1 MSVSI
6 DDLERAVFARQFE
19 RAGMLLMQL
28 LDTMAYSRG
37 GFVKDA
43 TGQVV
48 SYDDEMRLMTRL
60 AGAMIALMADPAMRL
75 SQGGYEKLS
84 TLNPQISNI
93 LELSGYRGAEH
104 LWRLVSQADAQGQV
118 QFTEDALRRAL
129 AFSSL
134 STLPIDLA
142 NELQRLPKAVSVPA
156 LLGLLS
162 HTQVLTPQAEAVR
175 HRLLEFGPLLQG
187 HLMPDV
193 WAGSIA
199 YPWMHCSYAD
209 RPDKHE
215 IKHHLNRAL
224 MDWMAFKGVRVPP
237 PAPSGE
243 DKPRMAVFMEYARA
257 GHAMWRCYG
266 AMIEHLKRD
275 FTLISISDARNSDK
289 AVLEVFD
296 ENIFVP
302 YEQLD
307 PKPYV
312 ERFVSARADVAYF
325 PSVGMT
331 PWAIW
336 AANLRIAPLQF
347 MTMGHPATSHSMEMD
362 FVLTT
367 DGIRFDPACFSEK
380 VVVMS
385 GAGTPFQLH
394 EDSLTTPPDI
404 RESPECLRIA
414 VPAKLFKLSS
424 AFLAACRDIANR
436 AGRPVEFHFFP
447 NETGAMYQAA
457 RQRVEEALPDV
468 PTRTY
473 PTTAYGT
480 YIRNLDRCDIALGGF
495 NFGNTNG
502 AVDALVRCIPIV
514 ALDGPEIHQG
524 AEQIL
529 MRPLGLPEWLVA
541 ESAEAYVAAAVRLIQ
556 DDAERVRLSR
566 ALEGRTEAFLAEER
580 GKVHVL
586 ANAVKW
592 MYDHRDELR
601 ASREQVIHAPVSA

>member
-19 RAGMLLMQL
+19 RAGTLLIQL

-37 GFVKDA
+37 GFIKDG

-60 AGAMIALMADPAMRL
+60 AGAMIALMADPSMRL
-75 SQGGYEKLS
+75 SQAGYEKLA

-104 LWRLVSQADAQGQV
+104 LWRLVGQADARGQV
-118 QFTEDALRRAL
+118 QFTEDSLRRAF

-134 STLPIDLA
+134 STLPLDLA
-142 NELQRLPKAVSVPA
+142 NELQKLPKAVAIPA

-175 HRLLEFGPLLQG
+175 HRLLEFGALLQG
-187 HLMPDV
+187 SLLPDV

-215 IKHHLNRAL
+215 IKRHLNRAL
-224 MDWMAFKGVRVPP
+224 IEWMAFKGIRVPP
-237 PAPSGE
+237 PKPSGE
-243 DKPRMAVFMEYARA
+243 AKPRMVVFMEFARL

-275 FTLISISDARNSDK
+275 FTLISVSDPRNSEK

-302 YEQLD
+302 HEQLD
-307 PKPYV
+307 PKAYF
-312 ERFVSARADVAYF
+312 ERFVAARADVAYF

-336 AANLRIAPLQF
+336 AANVRLAPLQF
-347 MTMGHPATSHSMEMD
+347 MTLGHPATSHSEEMD

-367 DGIRFDPACFSEK
+367 DGIHFDATCFSEK
-380 VVVMS
+380 LVVME
-385 GAGTPFQLH
+385 GAGTPFHLH
-394 EDSLTTPPDI
+394 EDSLTTPPDV
-404 RESPECLRIA
+404 RESPELLRIA

-424 AFLAACRDIANR
+424 AFLAACREIARR
-436 AGRPVEFHFFP
+436 ADRPVEFHFFP
-447 NETGAMYQAA
+447 NETGAMFQAA

-473 PTTAYGT
+473 PTEAYST

-529 MRPLGLPEWLVA
+529 MRPVGLPEWLVA
-541 ESAEAYVAAAVRLIQ
+541 DSVEAYIEAAVRLIQ
-556 DDAERVRLSR
+556 KDAERVQISR
-566 ALEGRTEAFLAEER
+566 ALEGRIEAFLAEER
-580 GKVHVL
+580 GQGHRL
-586 ANAVKW
+586 ADAVKW
-592 MYDHRDELR
+592 MYDQQAELK
-601 ASREQVIHAPVSA
+601 ASPDRMFRVPVTE